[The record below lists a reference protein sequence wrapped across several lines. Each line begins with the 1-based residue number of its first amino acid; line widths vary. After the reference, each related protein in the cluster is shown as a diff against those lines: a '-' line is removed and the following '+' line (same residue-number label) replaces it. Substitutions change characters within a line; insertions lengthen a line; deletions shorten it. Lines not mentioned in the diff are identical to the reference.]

1 MSTATHTISASGA
14 RTQINWVKVMS
25 LGCFLII
32 MLQMHKKQQFSS
44 ASTDSMFIS
53 FQTSNTERVSRMS
66 AVVYQQHVSTPI
78 DYLMPLKF
86 QIVVSIK
93 ITDKIT
99 NG

>member
-14 RTQINWVKVMS
+14 QTQINCVKVMS

-53 FQTSNTERVSRMS
+53 FQTSNTERVSRI
-66 AVVYQQHVSTPI
+66 VVYQQHVSTPI